1 MTVNRKLRI
10 MRLRREISEIFCAV
24 GLAIIILKFLPSI
37 GLPIPTEIF
46 LTAVGASVIGF
57 VQALETRSFYS
68 TLPVMIITED
78 NIQKLT
84 VEAQGKGLTLTE
96 AIWNKISDLR
106 GKPFYSEKEFIEALY
121 KSGKTG
127 ETVDDRIK
135 KLIAEHATVYRWKI
149 GDTTYHRG
157 DCPIVNDININELA
171 VGSKPSGLKPHTCVS
186 EKNNLP
192 AFMLCDSGILRLE
205 SEAQENH
212 KITISEES
220 RNKILS
226 LRNKPFTDQEAWKE
240 MLDSKFIDSPYD
252 RLKNLLT
259 EYAKIYVWQ
268 TDDPLYHEQNCPIA
282 ALINTDKQ
290 QSGNKPSG
298 KTPHNFCVRSN
309 EAKSS
314 N

>member
-1 MTVNRKLRI
+1 MG
-10 MRLRREISEIFCAV
+10 REISEIFCAV
-24 GLAIIILKFLPSI
+24 GLAIIILKFLPFI

-68 TLPVMIITED
+68 NLPIMIITED

-96 AIWNKISDLR
+96 AIWNKISVLK
-106 GKPFYSEKEFIEALY
+106 GKPFDSEKEFSNAIEP
-121 KSGKTG
+121 
-127 ETVDDRIK
+127 VDDRIK
-135 KLIAEHATVYRWKI
+135 KMIAEHATVYRWKI

-157 DCPIVNDININELA
+157 DCPIAKDIGINELT

-240 MLDSKFIDSPYD
+240 MLDSKFIDSRYD